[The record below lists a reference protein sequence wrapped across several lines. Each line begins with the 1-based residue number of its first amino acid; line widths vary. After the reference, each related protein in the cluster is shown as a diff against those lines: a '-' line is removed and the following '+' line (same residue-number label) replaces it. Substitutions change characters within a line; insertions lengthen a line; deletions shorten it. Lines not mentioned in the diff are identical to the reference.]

1 MWRTNSATHT
11 QNKHSTWTTVFLR
24 QAPETLG
31 SSRDTEA
38 IYKEAGAAALQ
49 RRDFKA
55 LQLSP
60 MVTRIPV
67 FKRNI

>member
-1 MWRTNSATHT
+1 M
-11 QNKHSTWTTVFLR
+11 FLR